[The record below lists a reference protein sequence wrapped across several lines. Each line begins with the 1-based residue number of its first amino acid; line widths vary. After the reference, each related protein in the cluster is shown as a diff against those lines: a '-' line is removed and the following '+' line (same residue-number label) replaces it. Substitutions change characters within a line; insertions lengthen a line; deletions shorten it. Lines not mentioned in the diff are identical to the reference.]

1 MTYDLRSQP
10 ESHRR
15 TPAEIGEDLSNPN
28 RTEVQE
34 ANAIVA
40 LNDLISNDPNNC
52 QYLIDIVLDFEIK
65 HQRNQDLLHDFADRF
80 FQSMLD
86 NNLGLPVVVLMKL
99 RDILV
104 NSQRHQKKVK
114 ALDELLAKYAPYSY
128 TVHLNKAP
136 YDPTNIVSKHDH
148 DLRKKRAYEATTAY
162 IRASGDKS
170 ALGPN
175 KGINPTALQQHSLI
189 PVAFLDFVAC
199 LEAEGDHVAALHCLV
214 AMGETIRQKGVDMY
228 ADLLSHIERLS
239 WMCLRDPRLSDKRE
253 QYSLVLQQ
261 MDARFSALGQSAPQ
275 FRSTFA
281 CLRRRHKGGFDS
293 GGLPAPHVF
302 RVEHVVAELRA
313 RIGTP
318 KN

>member
-1 MTYDLRSQP
+1 MTYDLRSLA

-15 TPAEIGEDLSNPN
+15 TPAEIGEDLSNPK

-34 ANAIVA
+34 ANAILA
-40 LNDLISNDPNNC
+40 LNNLISDDPNNC
-52 QYLIDIVLDFEIK
+52 QYLTDIVLDFEIK
-65 HQRNQDLLHDFADRF
+65 HQRNQDLSLDFADRF
-80 FQSMLD
+80 FQSILD
-86 NNLGLPVVVLMKL
+86 NNIGLPVVALMKL
-99 RDILV
+99 RDIFV
-104 NSQRHQKKVK
+104 NSQYHQEKVK

-148 DLRKKRAYEATTAY
+148 DLRKKRAYGATTAY

-175 KGINPTALQQHSLI
+175 KGINPTALQRHSLI

-214 AMGETIRQKGVDMY
+214 GMGETIRQKGVDMY

-239 WMCLRDPRLSDKRE
+239 WMCLRDPRLSAKRE
-253 QYSLVLQQ
+253 QYSLVLNQ
-261 MDARFSALGQSAPQ
+261 MDARLSALGKSAPQ
-275 FRSTFA
+275 LRSTVA
-281 CLRRRHKGGFDS
+281 YLRRRHKGEFDN
-293 GGLPAPHVF
+293 GGLPVPLIF
-302 RVEHVVAELRA
+302 RVEGVVAELRA